1 LGVVLGG
8 SIQSIPVF
16 FQPSVGFPQ
25 RRLDETMDGLQASA
39 ASFGQ
44 PNPMPQGRRRCEAA

>member
-1 LGVVLGG
+1 MVLGG